1 MNTTRA
7 LSYREQLWV
16 EIDPQQGS
24 GPLTAFCILTG
35 YIDAIS
41 FSATYVWCGF
51 QTGNFC
57 QLALAIARLMATP
70 KDLHFHL
77 FDQQALCSLLAFNVG
92 AMLGRIGNH
101 MGVKTRIWLFLG
113 TMMQAVLLAAG
124 TVAIWQSGSASIAAD
139 RGEPAWTN
147 AASFVGLA
155 LISASM
161 GLQGSMAKLLNTHFA
176 TTVVLTTVWC
186 ELMVE
191 PNLFKLC
198 RLVKYR
204 DIRVIA
210 AASLFFGGF
219 AGRAIL
225 DKTGA
230 PVALALGVGFR
241 VLIAI
246 SWLFVSPPRAETA
259 PDAK

>member
-1 MNTTRA
+1 MA
-7 LSYREQLWV
+7 CSLSCLLNADEL
-16 EIDPQQGS
+16 GNS
-24 GPLTAFCILTG
+24 
-35 YIDAIS
+35 DAIS

-57 QLALAIARLMATP
+57 QVCLSLHTHEIISLTQSCPQLALAIARLMATP

-176 TTVVLTTVWC
+176 TTGR
-186 ELMVE
+186 
-191 PNLFKLC
+191 F
-198 RLVKYR
+198 
-204 DIRVIA
+204 
-210 AASLFFGGF
+210 SFFIF
-219 AGRAIL
+219 Q
-225 DKTGA
+225 
-230 PVALALGVGFR
+230 
-241 VLIAI
+241 
-246 SWLFVSPPRAETA
+246 
-259 PDAK
+259 